1 MSTTDPQERISRT
14 DLEDAFRSF
23 QGGVTDEIVSR
34 KRQAIIGAA
43 VALVVV
49 LALAYLFGS
58 RRGKRKTTYV
68 EIRRF

>member
-1 MSTTDPQERISRT
+1 MDPQEPISRG

-34 KRQAIIGAA
+34 KQQVMIGAGVGLA
-43 VALVVV
+43 VLF
-49 LALAYLFGS
+49 LIAYLFGK

>member
-1 MSTTDPQERISRT
+1 MDPQEPISRG

-34 KRQAIIGAA
+34 KQQVMIGAGL
-43 VALVVV
+43 ALGLV
-49 LALAYLFGS
+49 LFLAYLFGK